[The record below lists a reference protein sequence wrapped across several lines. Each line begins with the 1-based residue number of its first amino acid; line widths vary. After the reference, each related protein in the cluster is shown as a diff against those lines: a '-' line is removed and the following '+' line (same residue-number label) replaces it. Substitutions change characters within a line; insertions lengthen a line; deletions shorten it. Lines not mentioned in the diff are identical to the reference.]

1 MKKYKYVRKI
11 WYNIHE
17 VIIMDEIRVNNE
29 VLGQV
34 TGVTKYGVFMS
45 LQDNYNGM
53 VHISEVSN
61 KYVQNLERKFR
72 VGDIVKVKILDID
85 ENKLQVKL
93 SIKKIHNNQK
103 KSKGIVEKGMGFM
116 PLSQNLPM
124 WIQKKVKELEKNN

>member
-1 MKKYKYVRKI
+1 
-11 WYNIHE
+11 
-17 VIIMDEIRVNNE
+17 MDEIRVNNE

-93 SIKKIHNNQK
+93 SIKKNT
-103 KSKGIVEKGMGFM
+103 
-116 PLSQNLPM
+116 
-124 WIQKKVKELEKNN
+124 

>member
-1 MKKYKYVRKI
+1 MRKI
-11 WYNIHE
+11 WYNIFE

-93 SIKKIHNNQK
+93 SIKKNT
-103 KSKGIVEKGMGFM
+103 
-116 PLSQNLPM
+116 
-124 WIQKKVKELEKNN
+124 